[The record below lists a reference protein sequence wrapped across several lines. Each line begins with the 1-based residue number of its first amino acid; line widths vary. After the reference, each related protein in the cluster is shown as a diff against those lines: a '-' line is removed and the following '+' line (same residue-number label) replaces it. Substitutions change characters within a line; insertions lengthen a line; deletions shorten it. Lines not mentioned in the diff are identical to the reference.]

1 MTRRDEPD
9 IARLYHLHSANVR
22 RRLPDLTVDHDRHP
36 LRFRTYPGAQRLDL
50 PGRDFNLTAPLGEAL
65 GERSSVRAFELQP
78 LPLDLLGRLLHASY
92 GLRRP
97 GQLIGQGV
105 AERPAPSA
113 GGLYP
118 LEIYVATH
126 LVVDLPDAI
135 YHYDPRSHALELRRP
150 GLAQH
155 QLAEMTIGQDML
167 LQANVVCIITAVF
180 QRTMWKYGPRGYRY
194 VWLDAGHVGQNL
206 YLVTEALGLGS
217 VAIGGF
223 YDAEVN
229 ALLDLPADEEA
240 IYLFGIGRTAA
251 PHQEGGGS

>member
-1 MTRRDEPD
+1 MPRRDEPD

-22 RRLPDLTVDHDRHP
+22 CRLPDLTVDHDCHP
-36 LRFRTYPGAQRLDL
+36 VRFRTYPGAQRLDL
-50 PGRDFNLTAPLGEAL
+50 PGRGFHLAVPLGEAL
-65 GERSSVRAFELQP
+65 SERRSVREFDLQP
-78 LPLDLLGRLLHASY
+78 LPFDLLGRLLHASD

-97 GQLIGQGV
+97 GHLIGQGV

-126 LVVDLPDAI
+126 MVVGLPDAI
-135 YHYDPRSHALELRRP
+135 
-150 GLAQH
+150 
-155 QLAEMTIGQDML
+155 
-167 LQANVVCIITAVF
+167 
-180 QRTMWKYGPRGYRY
+180 YRY

-206 YLVTEALGLGS
+206 YLVAGALGLGS

-229 ALLDLPADEEA
+229 ALLDLPAEEEA
-240 IYLFGIGRTAA
+240 IYLFGIGRPVTLDASTSMDRPPA
-251 PHQEGGGS
+251 PQPSG